1 MKTRILT
8 ILLVIA
14 FGYNTEAQS
23 LFDDFNSPKKE
34 ENTTDFYKS
43 KSDSVLF
50 NMGFYKIKN
59 NDSIYYLIKNKKIE
73 SLIDYSTCN
82 HSTINSVKSK
92 LKETLDGVDKLLL
105 NSSDSVLHTYLDN
118 NHSYRYFS
126 TELKDE
132 KIKSSSMIA
141 KYTYYLFSQPWFGVQ
156 TEDSLKVRNQ
166 FTIKLV
172 SFSDRGDYM
181 KIICEND
188 LLPQSTL
195 IYEYIKTVL
204 TSTDSLSVLV
214 WFPNTDIAYGFSTKK
229 IGDILKKAITKN
241 TLKFKEDFKSFPD
254 TTLTACIS
262 YKAHISKEGQFSNER
277 PILELFFTTKDCNNT
292 LIISNGY
299 QYAGYE
305 FKNINKL
312 RKLFNKVFL
321 RKQ

>member
-1 MKTRILT
+1 MKTRMLT
-8 ILLVIA
+8 ILLVLT
-14 FGYNTEAQS
+14 FGCNTEAQS

-43 KSDSVLF
+43 KSDSILF

-59 NDSIYYLIKNKKIE
+59 NDSIYHLIKNKKIE
-73 SLIDYSTCN
+73 SLVDYSTCN
-82 HSTINSVKSK
+82 HSTINSIKYK
-92 LKETLDGVDKLLL
+92 LKETLDGVDQLLL
-105 NSSDSVLHTYLDN
+105 NSSDSILHTYLSR

-126 TELKDE
+126 TDLKDK

-141 KYTYYLFSQPWFGVQ
+141 KDTYYLFPQPWFGVQ

-195 IYEYIKTVL
+195 IYEYIQTVF
-204 TSTDSLSVLV
+204 TSIDSLSVLV
-214 WFPNTDIAYGFSTKK
+214 WFPNTDIAYGVPTKK
-229 IGDILKKAITKN
+229 ISDILKKAITKN

-262 YKAHISKEGQFSNER
+262 YKAHISKEGQQSKER
-277 PILELFFTTKDCNNT
+277 PILELFFTTKNCNNT

-305 FKNINKL
+305 FTNINKL
-312 RKLFNKVFL
+312 RRLFNKMFL
-321 RKQ
+321 KKQ